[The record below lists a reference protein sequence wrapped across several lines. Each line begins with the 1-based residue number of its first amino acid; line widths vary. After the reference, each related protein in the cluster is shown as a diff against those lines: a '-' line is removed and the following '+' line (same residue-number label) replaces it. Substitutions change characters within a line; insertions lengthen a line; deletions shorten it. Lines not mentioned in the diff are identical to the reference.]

1 MLSGLLHRGLKFV
14 FLSTSLLPYNPLFFS
29 LYAHLTL
36 EIIVFRLKLVKN
48 AP

>member
-1 MLSGLLHRGLKFV
+1 MLSGLFHRRLTFV

-29 LYAHLTL
+29 LYAHLTP
-36 EIIVFRLKLVKN
+36 EIIVFGLKLVKN